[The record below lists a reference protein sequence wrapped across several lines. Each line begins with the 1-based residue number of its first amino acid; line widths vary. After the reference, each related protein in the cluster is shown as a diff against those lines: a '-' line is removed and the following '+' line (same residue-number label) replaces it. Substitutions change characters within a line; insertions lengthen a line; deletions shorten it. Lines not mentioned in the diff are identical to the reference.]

1 MKSKRKLEV
10 PTLPQIEPI
19 PVNLTIA
26 PVIVQPVAAVTLGT
40 SAVGTVP
47 IMREG
52 FITETG
58 FLPPS
63 TARISR

>member
-1 MKSKRKLEV
+1 MKKKVLDA
-10 PTLPQIEPI
+10 PAPHGIEPI

-26 PVIVQPVAAVTLGT
+26 PVVIQPVAAVTLGAT
-40 SAVGTVP
+40 AVGTVS

-52 FITETG
+52 FITGTG

-63 TARISR
+63 TKHTSR